1 MNNLNSSSLV
11 SLQRERVTVRLCSLR
26 LEVGSVHVCS

>member
-1 MNNLNSSSLV
+1 MNNLNSSLV

-26 LEVGSVHVCS
+26 LEVGSVHAR